1 MIDKKI
7 HFVGKAIF
15 FQKEKIL
22 AIGDLHLGY
31 ESALRSGGLELPLKQ
46 FEEVKEELQKTL
58 EYIRARY
65 GKIEKI
71 IFLGD
76 VKHHFNFLAT
86 EKEEIQK
93 LISFLRKYLDEN
105 KIIFIRGNHEKN
117 EKSGKYCDY
126 YIEKD
131 IAFIHGDRDFLEIYD
146 KCINIVVMGHIHP
159 TITLSDKMNI
169 KREKYKSFLIGR
181 HKKKD
186 FIILPS
192 FIGITEGISANEF
205 ADEKGYDFSIIPLKE
220 LENFDVYVVQD
231 PNISSESEALCFGKL
246 KNLREKV

>member
-1 MIDKKI
+1 
-7 HFVGKAIF
+7 
-15 FQKEKIL
+15 
-22 AIGDLHLGY
+22 
-31 ESALRSGGLELPLKQ
+31 
-46 FEEVKEELQKTL
+46 
-58 EYIRARY
+58 
-65 GKIEKI
+65 
-71 IFLGD
+71 
-76 VKHHFNFLAT
+76 
-86 EKEEIQK
+86 
-93 LISFLRKYLDEN
+93 
-105 KIIFIRGNHEKN
+105 
-117 EKSGKYCDY
+117 
-126 YIEKD
+126 
-131 IAFIHGDRDFLEIYD
+131 
-146 KCINIVVMGHIHP
+146 MGHIHP